1 MIWMSESG
9 DVFEITETSE
19 DKAIQQEKLT
29 SVGRSNSPVIEKDMK
44 KNQDSELEL
53 NHEYGE
59 EKVDLSLQI
68 PSLESLNSS
77 TVGTNVLDVKNVES
91 NASMPDGTEAVDFT
105 ESFITE
111 DSTSIKRKSSDRDN
125 TSLQTQRQ
133 SKEGQV
139 IATILVCRHQVI
151 RSWIESI
158 VKLRKRHA
166 FEKPIRLEN
175 NNVLAFIKTLI
186 SALVRCRKE

>member
-125 TSLQTQRQ
+125 TSLQT
-133 SKEGQV
+133 SSDP
-139 IATILVCRHQVI
+139 ILDRIDSETEEEACI
-151 RSWIESI
+151 
-158 VKLRKRHA
+158 
-166 FEKPIRLEN
+166 
-175 NNVLAFIKTLI
+175 
-186 SALVRCRKE
+186 